1 MVADC
6 KPLNK
11 SGSVIYTLSTKN
23 KSWGWERGFFKVS
36 LMAQTRVHSAVTLE
50 PVEVSFAADWI
61 SFARN
66 PRLKKASQSL
76 YS

>member
-11 SGSVIYTLSTKN
+11 SRSVIYTLSTKN

-36 LMAQTRVHSAVTLE
+36 LMAPTRVHSAVTLE

-61 SFARN
+61 SFTRN